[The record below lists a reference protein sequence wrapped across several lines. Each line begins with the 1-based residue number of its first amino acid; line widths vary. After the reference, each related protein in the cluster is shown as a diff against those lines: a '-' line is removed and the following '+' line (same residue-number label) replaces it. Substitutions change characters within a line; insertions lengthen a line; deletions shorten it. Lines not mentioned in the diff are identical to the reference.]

1 MTIAPTGAKI
11 LSMYKVEYK
20 DTAGRGCVEEVKDLS
35 AALAFAIEI
44 GIPVTIN
51 GDDIELV
58 GTFGSA
64 GIENGRLP
72 NGDPYTW
79 YKRRRP

>member
-1 MTIAPTGAKI
+1 
-11 LSMYKVEYK
+11 MYKVLWK
-20 DTAGRGCVEEVKDLS
+20 DTAGRGCEEAVNDLS
-35 AALAFAIEI
+35 AALAFATDL

-51 GDDIELV
+51 GNGIELV

-79 YKRRRP
+79 YKRRYVKE

>member
-1 MTIAPTGAKI
+1 MTKAPKGAI
-11 LSMYKVEYK
+11 FLGMYKVEYK

-35 AALAFAIEI
+35 IALTRATEL

-51 GDDIELV
+51 GDGIELV

>member
-1 MTIAPTGAKI
+1 
-11 LSMYKVEYK
+11 MYEVKWQ
-20 DTAGRGCVEEVKDLS
+20 DTAGRGCVEEVIDLS
-35 AALAFAIEI
+35 AALALATAL

-51 GDDIELV
+51 GNGIELV

-64 GIENGRLP
+64 GVENGRLP

>member
-1 MTIAPTGAKI
+1 
-11 LSMYKVEYK
+11 MYNVNWK
-20 DTAGRGCVEEVKDLS
+20 DTAGRGCVEAVKDLS
-35 AALAFAIEI
+35 EAIAFATEL

-51 GDDIELV
+51 GGGMELV

-79 YKRRRP
+79 YKRRRPNA

>member
-1 MTIAPTGAKI
+1 
-11 LSMYKVEYK
+11 MYEVKWK
-20 DTAGRGCVEEVKDLS
+20 DTAGRGCVEAVIDLS
-35 AALAFAIEI
+35 AALALATEL

-51 GDDIELV
+51 GNGIELV

-64 GIENGRLP
+64 GVENGKLP

>member
-1 MTIAPTGAKI
+1 
-11 LSMYKVEYK
+11 MYKVEYK
-20 DTAGRGCVEEVKDLS
+20 DTAGRGCVEEVKNLS
-35 AALAFAIEI
+35 EAITLATGL

-51 GDDIELV
+51 GDGIVLV

-79 YKRRRP
+79 YKRRKP